1 LSTSEGLQNKV
12 AIVTGSA
19 TGIGA
24 ATAKLLASKG
34 CRVVVNFT
42 RSRGEAEETTAACR
56 QFGVDAIL
64 HQADVSQD
72 GACKA
77 MAAAAVERWGRIDVL
92 VNSAGKTKPAAA
104 GDLDAL
110 NAADFLDI
118 YAVNLV
124 GAYQMIRAVV
134 PHMRTQGAGA
144 VVNVSALGSLNGE
157 GSSIAYAASK
167 GALNSLTISLARQLA
182 PVIRV
187 NAVCPGFVAT
197 RWMRN
202 LLGDERFEQRV
213 ADMPKVTPVGKAAFP
228 EDIAEMI
235 CWFIDGPG
243 LITGEVLPI
252 DYGTRFGTLNR

>member
-1 LSTSEGLQNKV
+1 MDIRDNV

-24 ATAKLLASKG
+24 ETAKLLAAKG

-42 RSRGEAEETTAACR
+42 KSRAEAEETAAACR
-56 QFGVDAIL
+56 QHGVDVLL

-72 GACKA
+72 AQCKA
-77 MAAAAVERWGRIDVL
+77 MAAAAIGQWGRVDIL
-92 VNSAGKTKPAAA
+92 VNCAGRTKPAPP

-110 NAADFLDI
+110 NAADFHDI

-124 GAYQMIRAVV
+124 GTYQMIRAVV
-134 PHMRTQGAGA
+134 PQMRKQGAGV

-182 PVIRV
+182 PIVRV
-187 NAVCPGFVAT
+187 NAICPGFVAT

-202 LLGDERFEQRV
+202 LLGEERFDQRV
-213 ADMPKVTPVGKAAFP
+213 AEMARITPVHKTAFA

-243 LITGEVLPI
+243 LITGEVLPV
-252 DYGTRFGTLNR
+252 DYGTRFGTLAR

>member
-1 LSTSEGLQNKV
+1 MSNAERLQDNV

-24 ATAKLLASKG
+24 ETAKRLASKG

-42 RSRGEAEETTAACR
+42 KSRDEAEQTAAACR
-56 QFGVDAIL
+56 NFGVDALL
-64 HQADVSQD
+64 HQGDVAQD
-72 GACKA
+72 AACKA
-77 MAAAAVERWGRIDVL
+77 MVAAAVQRWGRVDIL
-92 VNSAGKTKPAAA
+92 VNSAGRTKPAPA

-134 PHMRTQGAGA
+134 PHMRKQGAGA

-197 RWMRN
+197 RWMSN
-202 LLGDERFEQRV
+202 LLGEERFRQRV
-213 ADMPKVTPVGKAAFP
+213 AEMAKITPVGKTAFA

-252 DYGTRFGTLNR
+252 DYGTRFGTRN

>member
-1 LSTSEGLQNKV
+1 MSNAERLRDNV

-24 ATAKLLASKG
+24 ATAKRLASKG
-34 CRVVVNFT
+34 CRVVINFT
-42 RSRGEAEETTAACR
+42 KSRDEAEQTAAACR
-56 QFGVDAIL
+56 HFGVDALL
-64 HQADVSQD
+64 HQGDVAQD

-77 MAAAAVERWGRIDVL
+77 MVAAAVERWGRVDIL
-92 VNSAGKTKPAAA
+92 VNSAGRTKPAPA

-124 GAYQMIRAVV
+124 GAYQMIRAVL
-134 PHMRTQGAGA
+134 PHMRKQGAGA

-182 PVIRV
+182 PLIRV

-197 RWMRN
+197 RWMSN
-202 LLGDERFEQRV
+202 LLGEERFQQRV
-213 ADMPKVTPVGKAAFP
+213 AEMAKITPVGKTAFA

-252 DYGTRFGTLNR
+252 DYGTRFGTRN

>member
-1 LSTSEGLQNKV
+1 MSASERLENAV

-24 ATAKLLASKG
+24 ETAKRLASKG
-34 CRVVVNFT
+34 CRVVINFT
-42 RSRGEAEETTAACR
+42 RSRAEAERTAAACR
-56 QFGVDAIL
+56 NFGADALL
-64 HQADVSQD
+64 HQADVAQD

-77 MAAAAVERWGRIDVL
+77 MVAAAVERWGRVDVL
-92 VNSAGKTKPAAA
+92 VNSAGKTKPAPA

-118 YAVNLV
+118 YAVNLI
-124 GAYQMIRAVV
+124 GAYQMIRAVL
-134 PHMRTQGAGA
+134 PHMRKQGAGA

-157 GSSIAYAASK
+157 GSSIAYTASK
-167 GALNSLTISLARQLA
+167 GALNSLTIALARQLA
-182 PVIRV
+182 PIVRV

-197 RWMRN
+197 RWMSA
-202 LLGDERFEQRV
+202 LLGEERFAQRV
-213 ADMPKVTPVGKAAFP
+213 AEMAKITPVGKTAFA

-243 LITGEVLPI
+243 LITGEVLAI
-252 DYGTRFGTLNR
+252 DYGTRFGTLGR

>member
-1 LSTSEGLQNKV
+1 MDIRDKV

-24 ATAKLLASKG
+24 ETAKLLAAKG
-34 CRVVVNFT
+34 CRVVVNYT
-42 RSRGEAEETTAACR
+42 KSRAEAEETEAACR
-56 QFGVDAIL
+56 AVGVETLL
-64 HQADVSQD
+64 HQADIAQD
-72 GACKA
+72 EACKA
-77 MAAAAVERWGRIDVL
+77 MAAAAIARWGRIDVL
-92 VNSAGKTKPAAA
+92 VNCAGRTKPAPP

-110 NAADFLDI
+110 NGADFHDI

-124 GAYQMIRAVV
+124 GTYQMIRACV
-134 PHMRTQGAGA
+134 PQMRKQGEGV

-182 PVIRV
+182 PVVRV
-187 NAVCPGFVAT
+187 NAICPGFVAT

-202 LLGDERFEQRV
+202 LLGEDRFNQRV
-213 ADMPKVTPVGKAAFP
+213 AEMAQITPVHKTAYA

-243 LITGEVLPI
+243 LITGEVLPV
-252 DYGTRFGTLNR
+252 DYGTRFGTLAR

>member
-1 LSTSEGLQNKV
+1 MSTAEGVRNKV

-24 ATAKLLASKG
+24 ATARLLASKG

-42 RSRGEAEETTAACR
+42 RSRAEAEETVAACR
-56 QFGVDAIL
+56 GFGVDALL
-64 HQADVSQD
+64 HQADISD
-72 GACKA
+72 DAACKA
-77 MAAAAVERWGRIDVL
+77 MAAAAVARWGRIDVL
-92 VNSAGKTKPAAA
+92 VNSAGKTKPAPA
-104 GDLDAL
+104 GNLDAL
-110 NAADFLDI
+110 NAADFLEI

-124 GAYQMIRAVV
+124 GTYQMIRAVV
-134 PHMRTQGAGA
+134 PHMRAQGAGT

-197 RWMRN
+197 RWMSN
-202 LLGDERFEQRV
+202 LLGEERFGQRV
-213 ADMPKVTPVGKAAFP
+213 AEMAKITPVGKTAFA

-252 DYGTRFGTLNR
+252 DYGTRFGTLSR

>member
-1 LSTSEGLQNKV
+1 VSKSEGLQNKA

-24 ATAKLLASKG
+24 ETAKLLASKG
-34 CRVVVNFT
+34 CRVVINFT
-42 RSRGEAEETTAACR
+42 RSREEAEQTAASCR
-56 QFGVDAIL
+56 NFGVDAL
-64 HQADVSQD
+64 LYQADVSQD
-72 GACKA
+72 SACKA
-77 MAAAAVERWGRIDVL
+77 MVAAAVERWGRLDVL
-92 VNSAGKTKPAAA
+92 VNSAGKTKSAPA

-124 GAYQMIRAVV
+124 GAYQMIRAVA
-134 PHMRTQGAGA
+134 PHMRKQGAGA

-157 GSSIAYAASK
+157 GSSVAYAASK

-182 PVIRV
+182 PIIRV

-202 LLGDERFEQRV
+202 LLGGERFEQRV
-213 ADMPKVTPVGKAAFP
+213 AEMAKITPVGKTAFA

>member
-1 LSTSEGLQNKV
+1 MDIRNGV

-19 TGIGA
+19 TGIGSE
-24 ATAKLLASKG
+24 TAKRLASKG
-34 CRVVVNFT
+34 CRVVINFT
-42 RSRGEAEETTAACR
+42 RSRAEAEETAAACR
-56 QFGVDAIL
+56 DFGVDAL
-64 HQADVSQD
+64 VHQGDVSQD
-72 GACKA
+72 ESCKA
-77 MAAAAVERWGRIDVL
+77 MVGAAIERWGRVDVL
-92 VNSAGKTKPAAA
+92 VNSAGKTKSAPP

-110 NAADFLDI
+110 NAADFHDI

-134 PHMRTQGAGA
+134 PHMKKQGAGA

-182 PVIRV
+182 PIIRV

-202 LLGDERFEQRV
+202 LLGEERFNQRV
-213 ADMPKVTPVGKAAFP
+213 AEMARITPVHKTAFA

-252 DYGTRFGTLNR
+252 DYGTRFGTLAR

>member
-1 LSTSEGLQNKV
+1 MDIRHKV

-24 ATAKLLASKG
+24 ETAKLLASKG
-34 CRVVVNFT
+34 CRVVINYT
-42 RSRGEAEETTAACR
+42 KSRSEAQETEAACR
-56 QFGVDAIL
+56 THGVEPLL
-64 HQADVSQD
+64 HQADIAQD
-72 GACKA
+72 DACRK
-77 MAAAAVERWGRIDVL
+77 MAAAAIERWGRIDIL
-92 VNSAGKTKPAAA
+92 VNCAGRTKSAPP

-110 NAADFLDI
+110 NAADFHDI

-124 GAYQMIRAVV
+124 GTYQMIRAVV
-134 PHMRTQGAGA
+134 PQMKKQGAGV

-182 PVIRV
+182 PIVRV
-187 NAVCPGFVAT
+187 NAICPGFVAT

-202 LLGDERFEQRV
+202 LLGEERFNQRV
-213 ADMPKVTPVGKAAFP
+213 AEMAQVTPVRKTAFA

-243 LITGEVLPI
+243 LITGEVLPV
-252 DYGTRFGTLNR
+252 DYGTRFGTLVR